1 MFITGASLVKN
12 LPAMQEVQETQF
24 PSLGYEDPLEKE
36 ILTHSIILT
45 RKILWTEEPGR
56 LQSLGLQRVR
66 HDEWLNIHM
75 HAHTHMFIILNHN
88 IGLSENFS
96 LSSEYVENFFLEVGE
111 VAAKGWKLSAKCFR
125 LEFKV

>member
-1 MFITGASLVKN
+1 
-12 LPAMQEVQETQF
+12 
-24 PSLGYEDPLEKE
+24 
-36 ILTHSIILT
+36 
-45 RKILWTEEPGR
+45 
-56 LQSLGLQRVR
+56 
-66 HDEWLNIHM
+66 M

-96 LSSEYVENFFLEVGE
+96 LSSEHVENFFLEVGE